1 MTKIYIMKNLRLIL
15 ATILFILGS
24 LVSAYS
30 HDNTDKEKELVYKS
44 IKVQLDENKISLKT
58 AQEMWFA
65 YVRCCKDQP
74 SQETQSAILDPKS
87 PLITES
93 VRK

>member
-1 MTKIYIMKNLRLIL
+1 MKNLIKIRLFLI
-15 ATILFILGS
+15 TVLFILGN

-30 HDNTDKEKELVYKS
+30 HNNTDKDKELVYKS
-44 IKVQLDENKISLKT
+44 IKTQLDENKISLKT

-93 VRK
+93 VLK

>member
-1 MTKIYIMKNLRLIL
+1 MKNLIKIRLFLI
-15 ATILFILGS
+15 TVLFILGS

-30 HDNTDKEKELVYKS
+30 HNNTDKDKELVYKS

-65 YVRCCKDQP
+65 YIRCCKDQP

-93 VRK
+93 VLK

>member
-1 MTKIYIMKNLRLIL
+1 MKNLIKIRLFLI
-15 ATILFILGS
+15 TVLFILGS

-30 HDNTDKEKELVYKS
+30 HNNTDKDKELVYKS
-44 IKVQLDENKISLKT
+44 IKTQLDENKISLKT

-93 VRK
+93 VLK

>member
-1 MTKIYIMKNLRLIL
+1 MKNLIKIRLFLI
-15 ATILFILGS
+15 TVLFILGN

-30 HDNTDKEKELVYKS
+30 HNNTDKDKELVYKS

-93 VRK
+93 VLK

>member
-1 MTKIYIMKNLRLIL
+1 MKNLRLIL

-24 LVSAYS
+24 LVSAHS
-30 HDNTDKEKELVYKS
+30 HNNTDKDKELIYKS
-44 IKVQLDENKISLKT
+44 IKIKLDENKISLKT
-58 AQEMWFA
+58 AQKMWFA
-65 YVRCCKDQP
+65 YVRCCENQP